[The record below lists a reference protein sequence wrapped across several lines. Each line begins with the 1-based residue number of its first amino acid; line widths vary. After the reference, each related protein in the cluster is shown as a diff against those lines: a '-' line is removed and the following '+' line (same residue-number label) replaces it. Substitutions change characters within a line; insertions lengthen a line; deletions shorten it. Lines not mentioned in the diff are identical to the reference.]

1 MGRAEMNT
9 RPYRAKDGPP
19 PANVADAMSAPGP
32 MTRRQRMDNLNI
44 TPDAKLTPD
53 DIRKLNPVL
62 EPVSG
67 EEVGMQKR
75 EEKVYK
81 KKMAAGGSASSR
93 ADGCAQRG
101 KTRGTFV

>member
-1 MGRAEMNT
+1 MYRAEM
-9 RPYRAKDGPP
+9 GVPP
-19 PANVADAMSAPGP
+19 MPDEGAPGP
-32 MTRRQRMDNLNI
+32 MNRRKRMGNLNI
-44 TPDAKLTPD
+44 DPKGKLTAED
-53 DIRKLNPVL
+53 RRMLNPVL
-62 EPVSG
+62 EPVPG

-81 KKMAAGGSASSR
+81 KKLAAGGSASFR